1 MVKKIDENVVSSK
14 IKDINGIINVDAQES
29 FLLDVVELVNTE
41 SITIDQFKEKYLD
54 LIEKINKEILRNQL
68 LPVKKRKN
76 FPIRNEFNNQLEFE
90 LGEDIFKFEFYFDF
104 NKMKLVIVHFDKMIK
119 ENQITKGRDI
129 FIPLCMII
137 LIIYFI
143 LGKSPN
149 TSQKWLFVNC
159 SGLKKS

>member
-68 LPVKKRKN
+68 LPVKKK
-76 FPIRNEFNNQLEFE
+76 E
-90 LGEDIFKFEFYFDF
+90 KFSY
-104 NKMKLVIVHFDKMIK
+104 
-119 ENQITKGRDI
+119 
-129 FIPLCMII
+129 
-137 LIIYFI
+137 
-143 LGKSPN
+143 S
-149 TSQKWLFVNC
+149 
-159 SGLKKS
+159 